1 MITKATLSPPT
12 PDNLPVLSSDDLEI
26 TSWERLGHGGHS
38 YVFLVTIPGRSP
50 SVVKI
55 FRFNLERADPYL
67 HFRRESTSYSLLC
80 RAGLLGTV
88 VPAVHGV
95 LRISPSH
102 EAALAAEEKLGGLQ
116 AMRYRVRSATAPLMA
131 VWMEFVPGRRLSRDD
146 VGVSVRAEGVTRG
159 LDKIHDAGVL
169 QGDVKWRNIMVAD
182 DADRG
187 VVWIDFS
194 TSDAHDDGPTDQS
207 WQEKVQVEKNKLE
220 DMLGRYRQ
228 VRTRFFLFLFL
239 SYDPVDKKSASGR
252 CASLEG
258 NAAKIWRPRKYN
270 KAPLPLSTLPR
281 VGSTT
286 HHSNEGSPF
295 VGFPLFIQI
304 KPSLYILGS
313 NSRLE

>member
-1 MITKATLSPPT
+1 MWPVFCGEAKSPTQPDAVLATRIRPTKNGSNDGHFALVRIHHPSRNHSYMITKATLSPPT

-146 VGVSVRAEGVTRG
+146 VGVSVRAEGVTCG

-194 TSDAHDDGPTDQS
+194 TSDAHDDGSTDQS
-207 WQEKVQVEKNKLE
+207 WQEKLQVEKNKLE

-228 VRTRFFLFLFL
+228 VRTRFFLFFFCPTILL
-239 SYDPVDKKSASGR
+239 TRRVH
-252 CASLEG
+252 
-258 NAAKIWRPRKYN
+258 
-270 KAPLPLSTLPR
+270 R
-281 VGSTT
+281 VGAQAWK
-286 HHSNEGSPF
+286 EA
-295 VGFPLFIQI
+295 
-304 KPSLYILGS
+304 
-313 NSRLE
+313 R